1 MRLFTGLALDE
12 KTTDISGAFVS
23 RLQRGFPTL
32 RWSPPQQWHVTLQ
45 FLGEVKDDRYSCIV
59 ERLQAVRAHAVEVRL
74 AAPDFFERAGVF
86 HIAIEKTE
94 TLLALHRVTQQALL
108 QCGFVPEA
116 RPYSPHITLAR
127 NKGRAPSS
135 DLERLRREVEKHAPV
150 KFPPFVAREFLLYQ
164 SFTEPSGPR
173 YEVRERFALM

>member
-12 KTTDISGAFVS
+12 KTTDILGPFVS
-23 RLQRGFPTL
+23 SFQREFPTL
-32 RWSPPQQWHVTLQ
+32 RWSHPQQWHVTLQ
-45 FLGEVKDDRYSCIV
+45 FLGEIKDDRYSCIV
-59 ERLQAVRAHAVEVRL
+59 ERLQAIRANAVEVRL
-74 AAPDFFERAGVF
+74 GTPDFFERAGVF

-94 TLLALHRVTQQALL
+94 TLLALHRTTQQALL
-108 QCGFVPEA
+108 PCGFGPEG

-135 DLERLRREVEKHAPV
+135 DFKRLRREAEKHAPV
-150 KFPPFVAREFLLYQ
+150 TFPPFVTSEFFLYQ
-164 SFTEPSGPR
+164 SFTGPSGPR